1 MVITCNIRRYRSTG
15 EKMVKQDSKNDTE
28 MNLLN
33 LLLED
38 PTIGINEM
46 AKKLNINRQTVWRI
60 KKKLEKNR
68 KIWGYTA
75 IIDRC
80 KLNER
85 AYLIFGKTKPIN
97 KRFLDTLLNR
107 ILGNKPYLENIRTL
121 DMFYVSGNYDWIL
134 RFSAPDHLTAKKYV
148 NALRETYADQLFEK
162 PVLVDIDFCL
172 IAEGK
177 KNPELKKLYDF
188 IPNMED

>member
-1 MVITCNIRRYRSTG
+1 MVITCNIWRYRSTG

-46 AKKLNINRQTVWRI
+46 AKKLNINRQTIWRI

-68 KIWGYTA
+68 TIWGYTA
-75 IIDRC
+75 IIDRS

-85 AYLIFGKTKPIN
+85 VYLIFGKTKPIN
-97 KRFLDTLLNR
+97 KRLVDKMVNRLLE
-107 ILGNKPYLENIRTL
+107 NKPHQENIHTI
-121 DMFYVSGNYDWIL
+121 DMFYVSGDYDWIL
-134 RFSAPDHLTAKKYV
+134 RFSAPDHLTAKKYF
-148 NALRETYADQLFEK
+148 NTLREIYADQLLEK
-162 PVLVDIDFCL
+162 PVLIDIDFCL